1 MQALFLKLLSMSV
14 PASLLVL
21 FVIAVRSILKK
32 APRAIICLLWLAV
45 GIRLVCPISI
55 ESPLSL
61 VPNTD
66 EAIQNIVY
74 PNTDTEDTG
83 DITVVL
89 PPEMHGTVSPTEPLS
104 PPPPTFVGSEEKEI
118 PIVKIA
124 CTVWACGVVCMS
136 VYMAVS
142 YILIKKRVSVYI
154 TDKSGVRRCDGIDT
168 PFILGVIRPRIYIPS
183 DMTDERAC
191 HVIAHEKAHIKRLDH
206 LWKPLG
212 FVLLSLYWFDPLM
225 WIAYVL
231 LCKDIEIACDERV
244 IAKRGEEYRK
254 EYSSALLACSMPRK
268 IISACPLAFGEVGVK
283 ERIKKVMSYKKP
295 TLWISLAAL
304 ILAIAACVF
313 FLTDR
318 AQSDGGETGD
328 GESVTDFERLRVL
341 GASSTLEGLGVRV
354 TDVSEGD
361 GDIKITVEWKNK
373 SGYDIEYG
381 EPFSML
387 EYDSEGNTVPID
399 SDVVFILPAYVLRR
413 GATVTKT
420 YNISLYRI
428 EEGKKYRFVT
438 SFRYMRGGEGGN
450 ATLSVDLYIY
460 TDEDKVTETLPPESI
475 KKAENYRF
483 LTNSST
489 EDKYRYISL
498 HPDGRATLYLSRY
511 TSISCTYEKKED
523 TLVLHSDNYMIP
535 TKVYTFTL
543 VGDDYVFNA
552 EKSSGPPQISSFPAA
567 SAVFYAFRDGS
578 VFERCESVLEFP
590 FSNSVKGD
598 LDGNGTEDCIYYN
611 GVSVNGLW
619 EYFSFCVTENDFIKG
634 SYFIP
639 AGRLIT
645 SVLMYSDDSGKIYAE
660 LKNTLDERT
669 VLEVGGPGENSYR
682 GISLTKNGY
691 DAYKYLTDT
700 CYAAAFGKEY
710 TVIYSSNKWNVT
722 INDKGR
728 ERQVLVGKDLSEGG
742 DKIKLYIC
750 TDGEINATAEYKAS
764 DLSSLHIDVKDTKSI
779 KLCIADKNKKE
790 QEYLLTENNGEIILT
805 QNMIPAPKELN

>member
-74 PNTDTEDTG
+74 PDTDTEDTG

-104 PPPPTFVGSEEKEI
+104 PPPPTFVGSEEKET

-124 CTVWACGVVCMS
+124 STVWACGVVCMS

-142 YILIKKRVSVYI
+142 YILVKKRVSVYI

-268 IISACPLAFGEVGVK
+268 IISACPLAFGEVGVI

-354 TDVSEGD
+354 IDVSEGD

-387 EYDSEGNTVPID
+387 EYDSEGNAVPID
-399 SDVVFILPAYVLRR
+399 SDVAFILPAYVLRR

-420 YNISLYRI
+420 YN
-428 EEGKKYRFVT
+428 
-438 SFRYMRGGEGGN
+438 
-450 ATLSVDLYIY
+450 
-460 TDEDKVTETLPPESI
+460 
-475 KKAENYRF
+475 
-483 LTNSST
+483 
-489 EDKYRYISL
+489 
-498 HPDGRATLYLSRY
+498 
-511 TSISCTYEKKED
+511 
-523 TLVLHSDNYMIP
+523 
-535 TKVYTFTL
+535 
-543 VGDDYVFNA
+543 
-552 EKSSGPPQISSFPAA
+552 
-567 SAVFYAFRDGS
+567 
-578 VFERCESVLEFP
+578 
-590 FSNSVKGD
+590 
-598 LDGNGTEDCIYYN
+598 
-611 GVSVNGLW
+611 
-619 EYFSFCVTENDFIKG
+619 
-634 SYFIP
+634 
-639 AGRLIT
+639 
-645 SVLMYSDDSGKIYAE
+645 
-660 LKNTLDERT
+660 
-669 VLEVGGPGENSYR
+669 
-682 GISLTKNGY
+682 
-691 DAYKYLTDT
+691 
-700 CYAAAFGKEY
+700 
-710 TVIYSSNKWNVT
+710 
-722 INDKGR
+722 
-728 ERQVLVGKDLSEGG
+728 
-742 DKIKLYIC
+742 
-750 TDGEINATAEYKAS
+750 TA
-764 DLSSLHIDVKDTKSI
+764 L
-779 KLCIADKNKKE
+779 
-790 QEYLLTENNGEIILT
+790 
-805 QNMIPAPKELN
+805 